1 MHITV
6 TNTYNILN
14 TLQLLCAENIELQL
28 LINLWF
34 IINHNS
40 KLQNY
45 IATYYNAF

>member
-28 LINLWF
+28 LINL
-34 IINHNS
+34 
-40 KLQNY
+40 
-45 IATYYNAF
+45 